1 MMVHIRSCH
10 SKTPLTFINTDA
22 VLIDQARKRRARETF
37 DPSNLGGAPPKRYR
51 SGAVAAQPVCNSLG
65 EPFPSYL
72 RDEVFNASID
82 HDGVCRCICQKPLAY
97 SKALAVAAS
106 KQGVF
111 LSVMNAGHG
120 CPRNPGPRQPVGP
133 TIFANGVALCDDC
146 NGTQGVK
153 FLDDWVKEEGFELS
167 DLGERQVGRFIRF
180 KEWWAAQN
188 HPALECVG
196 RDHPRSARRMQ
207 GVKDF
212 IPVF

>member
-1 MMVHIRSCH
+1 MSSGCHRDVIGCHRSV
-10 SKTPLTFINTDA
+10 ID
-22 VLIDQARKRRARETF
+22 LI
-37 DPSNLGGAPPKRYR
+37 
-51 SGAVAAQPVCNSLG
+51 SLI
-65 EPFPSYL
+65 S
-72 RDEVFNASID
+72 
-82 HDGVCRCICQKPLAY
+82 
-97 SKALAVAAS
+97 
-106 KQGVF
+106 
-111 LSVMNAGHG
+111 
-120 CPRNPGPRQPVGP
+120 VGP
-133 TIFANGVALCDDC
+133 TIFANGIALCDDC